1 MVRYCSC
8 SRGIDYSYRTAVL
21 RDARGVEICS
31 HCGGV
36 IPSAGSQNGDD
47 TFVFESQI
55 FYRKA
60 LECSINGDHLS
71 AIGFYEDAFNS
82 SKMIEGDKSR
92 FLCYIA
98 DEYEAM
104 GDYALAE
111 DYLDRSCDVAGPPPS
126 IVCDNIVKKG
136 DFLFRRERY
145 DDAIDT
151 YERALNELKF
161 LDDIYINLDMLKCYV
176 RIVHFSIASYKRL
189 GKYSNEERYH
199 YELKRGIKRFIQSRG
214 LKDKGNAD
222 YISTTSWQIYN
233 DEGMTDEALILIDD
247 AIKLHPDDKHFTRKA
262 IFIKSKLKMNVLLK
276 RVKHNDL
283 KLINEALKILPDDCD
298 NGPYLTVKAD
308 ILDQLGEPVKAKV
321 CRALSVKNY
330 DEVDEADR
338 QLKKL
343 KSGETYINI
352 TGTQFYQN
360 FKPFGEGTIVDLIRE
375 PDNKHDKNAIRVE
388 IKGKTV
394 GYVANS
400 KYTLINEVKSASD
413 IKDTKSKRAQVQ
425 FILFKEW
432 VIAKLI

>member
-8 SRGIDYSYRTAVL
+8 PRGSDYSNRTSVV
-21 RDARGVEICS
+21 RDAWGVEICS

-36 IPSAGSQNGDD
+36 VPSEGSNHGGD

-60 LECSINGDHLS
+60 KDCSIRGDHLS
-71 AIGFYEDAFNS
+71 AIRFYEDAFNS
-82 SKMIEGDKSR
+82 AKMIEGDKSR

-98 DEYEAM
+98 EEYEAM
-104 GDYALAE
+104 GDYTQAE
-111 DYLDRSCDVAGPPPS
+111 NYWNRSCDVAGPPPS

-136 DFLFRRERY
+136 DFLFRRERF
-145 DDAIDT
+145 DDALDT
-151 YERALNELKF
+151 YEEALNELKF

-176 RIVHFSIASYKRL
+176 RIAYFSISSYKRL
-189 GKYSNEERYH
+189 GKYSHEEKYH
-199 YELKRGIKRFIQSRG
+199 YQLKRGIKRYINSNG
-214 LKDKGNAD
+214 VSDKGKANF
-222 YISTTSWQIYN
+222 ISNTAWQIYS
-233 DEGMTDEALILIDD
+233 DGRMVDEALILIDA
-247 AIKLHPDDKHFTRKA
+247 AIDLFPDDKHFARKA
-262 IFIKSKLKMNVLLK
+262 VFIKSNLKMNVLFK

-298 NGPYLTVKAD
+298 RGPYLTVKAD

-338 QLKKL
+338 LLKKL
-343 KSGETYINI
+343 KPDETYINI
-352 TGTQFYQN
+352 TATQYYQN
-360 FKPFGEGTIVDLIRE
+360 FKPFRQGTIVDLIRE
-375 PDNKHDKNAIRVE
+375 PHNKHDKNAIRVE

-400 KYTLINEVKSASD
+400 KYTLINEVKSAAD
-413 IKDTKSKRAQVQ
+413 IKNTKSTRAEVQ
-425 FILFKEW
+425 FILFRQW